1 MPAQGVNDTIA
12 AISTPQGEG
21 GISIVRLSGPDSI
34 RIVESIFRPARRKK
48 LSRIKSHT
56 LTYGHIIDPSTGEV
70 VDEVLVSVMRAPH
83 TYTREDVVEINCHGG
98 ALVTRKLLELV
109 LERGA
114 RLAEPGEFTKR
125 AFLNGRIDLSQ
136 AEAVIDLIRAKTELS
151 LKVAASMLS
160 GELSRKVGGMREELL
175 NLLAEVEASVDFP
188 DEDLDFLPPQ
198 ELKKRMEAVARE
210 MEELLRTA
218 DEGRILREGVKAVI
232 AGKPNVGKSSL
243 LNRLLREERAI
254 VTDIPGTTR
263 DSIEEYLNIGGIPIR
278 IVDTAGIRVT
288 DDPVEREGVRRSV
301 KQIELADLVIAMFD
315 ASQPLSEEDMELVRL
330 ISEKTALVVLNKIDL
345 PLRIDVKKLQE
356 LTGRRPI
363 GISALKE
370 IGLDEL
376 KNEMIKLITHGR
388 VPLSESPIAINAR
401 HKDALKRALESL
413 RLAIESVDRG
423 MPPEIVAVDLRG
435 ALDCLGEITGAVTTE
450 EVLDRI
456 FSQFCIGK

>member
-1 MPAQGVNDTIA
+1 MPAQGVDTIA

-34 RIVESIFRPARRKK
+34 RIVESIFKPARRRR
-48 LSRIKSHT
+48 LSRVKSHT

-70 VDEVLVSVMRAPH
+70 IDEVLVSVMRAPH

-98 ALVTRKLLELV
+98 ALVTQKVLELV

-151 LKVAASMLS
+151 LKAAASMLS
-160 GELSRKVGGMREELL
+160 GELSKKVEGMREELL

-188 DEDLDFLPPQ
+188 DEDLDFLPPE
-198 ELKKRMEAVARE
+198 ELKRRMEGVARQ
-210 MEELLRTA
+210 MEELIETA
-218 DEGRILREGVKAVI
+218 DEGRILREGVRTVI

-243 LNRLLREERAI
+243 LNRLLREDRAI

-301 KQIELADLVIAMFD
+301 RQIELADLVIAVFD

-330 ISEKTALVVLNKIDL
+330 ISGKTALVVLNKIDL
-345 PLRIDVKKLQE
+345 PLRIDVGKLEE
-356 LTGRRPI
+356 LTGRKPI
-363 GISALKE
+363 RISALKE

-376 KNEMIKLITHGR
+376 KNEMVKLITRGR

-413 RLAIESVDRG
+413 RFAIESVDQG

-435 ALDCLGEITGAVTTE
+435 ALDCLGEIVGAVTTE